1 MLTGLT
7 RTPEAQAQIQAAE
20 ALEQI
25 QSASRHSSTEHIK
38 LMFSEETT
46 VELPP
51 KAFELLVKV
60 LGQLANGN
68 GVTIMPSHAML
79 TTQQAADILS
89 VSRPYLVNLL
99 ERGEIPFERVGRHR
113 RIKAEELRR
122 YQTAD
127 EHKRREA
134 ADELAQLIHSMEQ

>member
-1 MLTGLT
+1 MLTGLSK
-7 RTPEAQAQIQAAE
+7 TPEAQVQTQAAA

-25 QSASRHSSTEHIK
+25 QEASRQGSTDHVRLLLTKEV
-38 LMFSEETT
+38 T
-46 VELPP
+46 VDLPP

-60 LGQLANGN
+60 LGQLANGH

-122 YQTAD
+122 YQATD
-127 EHKRREA
+127 EKSRREA